1 MKSSAGASQPSL
13 SIIVPSYNQGT
24 FLRGCLESVISIKS
38 EAVQLIV
45 VDGLSTDGSHD
56 ILKEYEHVID
66 VLICEKDDGQSDA
79 IIKGLG
85 VATGHWVTWLNT
97 DDRLLPAFMEILSSQ
112 LVAKENPDVIFGN
125 SLRVTSS
132 GSSVYR
138 VQADAFQKLNYHH
151 RLVQPSVVFTRDI
164 LERAGGLNA
173 DLQFVMDWDLF
184 IRMREAGAKILH
196 VPVTLSEVNIHEN
209 QKSTSGSFTMRKRRV
224 LETLEIIAT
233 HSEARYVSAYRQMT
247 ALFVASRGYLFLTNY
262 LIATA
267 CALVWFKCFL
277 MLRPLP
283 ILQLWYAS
291 KTMKT

>member
-13 SIIVPSYNQGT
+13 SIIVPSYNQGA

-132 GSSVYR
+132 QFCLRGSGG
-138 VQADAFQKLNYHH
+138 
-151 RLVQPSVVFTRDI
+151 RLP
-164 LERAGGLNA
+164 
-173 DLQFVMDWDLF
+173 
-184 IRMREAGAKILH
+184 
-196 VPVTLSEVNIHEN
+196 
-209 QKSTSGSFTMRKRRV
+209 
-224 LETLEIIAT
+224 EI
-233 HSEARYVSAYRQMT
+233 E
-247 ALFVASRGYLFLTNY
+247 
-262 LIATA
+262 
-267 CALVWFKCFL
+267 
-277 MLRPLP
+277 LP
-283 ILQLWYAS
+283 P
-291 KTMKT
+291 